1 MALNRNENQA
11 AWLMGANE
19 RLKVDSIQNWTP
31 GPGEIRLRNEVIRLN
46 PVEAKI
52 QSKRRQKKSC
62 ESNHGHTSADMIYRF
77 NMLQLQFP
85 AMLGSAYAGIVTE
98 IGPGV
103 TSVACGDRVAVARWG
118 ATTREERFTSFQKY
132 PLALERN
139 VLKLGTE
146 SLRRRCWCHC

>member
-31 GPGEIRLRNEVIRLN
+31 GPGQN
-46 PVEAKI
+46 PK
-52 QSKRRQKKSC
+52 
-62 ESNHGHTSADMIYRF
+62 F

-98 IGPGV
+98 IAPGV

-118 ATTREERFTSFQKY
+118 ATTCEERFTSFQKY